1 MNTTCS
7 LAGTPTQI
15 KLEELKTKRTQETR
29 APLNEYDNT
38 VTAFFTTQ
46 QADLYVYGCA

>member
-15 KLEELKTKRTQETR
+15 KLEELKTKKTR